1 KIEQPKAIM
10 EVLEVCNITPSTS
23 PPTHFSLPLTF
34 SDLVQFISPPT
45 ERILFYSLPA
55 NDLLRFDSI
64 LQTLKHSLSLTLSH
78 FLPLAGNLVWPHHS
92 QDPFILYNPG
102 DSVSLTIAKTDA
114 DFDHLLSNHVRKAK
128 ESHFLVPQLPTS
140 DTIAPPMSLQITLF
154 PKSGFSIGI
163 ITSHVVVDGK
173 TSTMFL
179 KSWASIC
186 STLNCTNNNLP
197 TLPPELTPFFDRTA
211 AKDPNGLERL
221 YVKHYGAFVRQP
233 KILVL
238 TPKRVISDDV
248 VHATFELT
256 RIDIEKLRR
265 KVATNSTSTRHLT
278 TFVLTYALISTCIVK
293 AERIEP
299 KSKIALF
306 FAVDMRPRMGALGGL
321 NYFGNGVIGLG
332 EFLEAKELEEE
343 NGMAMVANKISDRIM
358 EMEKS
363 VKENKV
369 VEMVEEILGR
379 WGREM
384 PISKMIVAG
393 GSPRFGVYEIDFGW
407 GNSKKVEMVSIN
419 PNGSFSMTESRSG
432 NGGVEVGVILPKDVM
447 NVFSSLFYEEVK
459 E

>member
-1 KIEQPKAIM
+1 M
-10 EVLEVCNITPSTS
+10 EVLEVCNITPSPS
-23 PPTHFSLPLTF
+23 PPTPFSLPLTF
-34 SDLVQFISPPT
+34 FDLVQFLAPPT
-45 ERILFYSLPA
+45 ERILFYTLPA
-55 NDLLRFDSI
+55 NDLPRFDSI
-64 LQTLKHSLSLTLSH
+64 LQTLKHSLSHTLSH
-78 FLPLAGNLVWPHHS
+78 FLPLAGNLVLPHHS
-92 QDPFILYNPG
+92 PEPLIVYNPG
-102 DSVSLTIAKTDA
+102 DSVSLTIAKTEA
-114 DFDHLLSNHVRKAK
+114 DFHHLSSNHVRKAT

-163 ITSHVVVDGK
+163 VTNHVVVDGK

-186 STLNCTNNNLP
+186 STLNCTNNNNLP

-211 AKDPNGLERL
+211 ARDPNGLQRL
-221 YVKHYGAFVRQP
+221 YVKYYGAFVRQP
-233 KILVL
+233 KILGL

-248 VHATFELT
+248 VYATFELT
-256 RIDIEKLRR
+256 RIDIEKLRT
-265 KVATNSTSTRHLT
+265 KVVATSSSTPRRLSTFMLA
-278 TFVLTYALISTCIVK
+278 FSLISTCIVK

-306 FAVDMRPRMGALGGL
+306 FAMDMRPRMGALGGL
-321 NYFGNGVIGLG
+321 NYFGNGVSTLG
-332 EFLEAKELEEE
+332 VFLEAKELEEE
-343 NGMAMVANKISDRIM
+343 NGMAMVANKISDRMM
-358 EMEKS
+358 EIENS

-384 PISKMIVAG
+384 PISKMIGVG

-407 GNSKKVEMVSIN
+407 GNSKKVEMASMD
-419 PNGSFSMTESRSG
+419 PNGTFSITESRSG
-432 NGGVEVGVILPKDVM
+432 NGGVEVGIALPNDVM